1 MSNHAPLGNE
11 LRRRKE
17 TIRRHKRTVSSGVT
31 GKPPSVRRRRQA
43 PQRSSSSAGAGESSA
58 PPVADVA
65 VVSLEQMSREQATQ
79 AYVERMHLRE
89 ACDYHR
95 TKKKTC
101 RWHCLRRF
109 AQNAAL
115 RSALPRLCNDLL
127 EHAREHEP
135 NVYKDVLH
143 AFEPPKTHD
152 DDAAARV
159 PPEAAFQHA
168 FENGRPTKSGKSPFQ
183 MEVMTNRFDE
193 ENAAVATATAGTQQK
208 RDQAMRH
215 SSAEVSFLQRKR
227 RRAGDEQEDDDADAS
242 HCSQSSAHSSMEEDE
257 EDDDDD
263 DDDERMHCMHV
274 LRAMCAAD
282 VVPIDASSTLLVHD
296 VHAEREAARRMA
308 AARWPPW
315 MTDTGRG
322 ARARR
327 RARDGGGGGG
337 DQSHAFDDA
346 AAAWRHA
353 QAFAETD
360 FAHPEMWRPLRA
372 SAAPQNRALR
382 DVLVARAVAAVQ
394 HLLNR
399 FAGDVDAFFV
409 CTPAA
414 QNERSSVHLA
424 EARDATLVSSK
435 GFSHLADSLLR
446 THRRVPPPANAE
458 TNLAAFTEW
467 LSGGAH

>member
-17 TIRRHKRTVSSGVT
+17 TIRRQRRTFSSGVT
-31 GKPPSVRRRRQA
+31 GKPPPVRRRRQA
-43 PQRSSSSAGAGESSA
+43 PQRSSAGAGESSF

-65 VVSLEQMSREQATQ
+65 IVSLEQMSRDQATQ
-79 AYVERMHLRE
+79 VYVERMHLRD

-101 RWHCLRRF
+101 RWHCVRRF

-143 AFEPPKTHD
+143 AFEPPKAR

-159 PPEAAFQHA
+159 SPEAAFQHA

-183 MEVMTNRFDE
+183 MDVMTNRFDE
-193 ENAAVATATAGTQQK
+193 ENAAAATATAGTQQK
-208 RDQAMRH
+208 RNQAMRH

-227 RRAGDEQEDDDADAS
+227 RRACHEQQDDEAS

-257 EDDDDD
+257 EEEEEGDDN
-263 DDDERMHCMHV
+263 DDERMHCMHV

-322 ARARR
+322 GRARR
-327 RARDGGGGGG
+327 RARGGGGD

-346 AAAWRHA
+346 EAWRHA

-458 TNLAAFTEW
+458 TNLTAFTEW